1 MLKKEIGSVTGFRDS
16 GSPGSTM
23 MCMRHVAVDLNQER
37 SATLEAVLFHVPSVK
52 EQPTPLEH
60 PRPAVIIA
68 PGGGYMMLSQRESDP
83 VALLLSS

>member
-23 MCMRHVAVDLNQER
+23 MCMRHVAVALNPER
-37 SATLEAVLFHVPSVK
+37 SATLEAVLFDVPSVK
-52 EQPTPLEH
+52 EQPTPLDH

>member
-37 SATLEAVLFHVPSVK
+37 SATLEAVLFDVPSVK

-68 PGGGYMMLSQRESDP
+68 PGEGYMEAYS
-83 VALLLSS
+83 